1 MAQILNNNSLLSIKG
16 NDADD
21 SAINVDSE
29 GFTTIKKLVILDSKD
44 GSKWDLLVYD
54 GQLIIEPHD
63 FDSKRDFRIKKVLD

>member
-1 MAQILNNNSLLSIKG
+1 MAQITNSLFSIQG
-16 NDADD
+16 TNLDET
-21 SAINVDSE
+21 AINVDSE

-44 GSKWDLLVYD
+44 GSKWDLFVYD